1 MYSVS
6 ILVLLEATLLYL
18 KTPQGIFGYRKGTN
32 FSITHYNFRE
42 YLSWVARFTKFGS
55 EISHSITC
63 STALHAVLNGIAW
76 LKSGM
81 VDKF

>member
-1 MYSVS
+1 LGLHDLQSS
-6 ILVLLEATLLYL
+6 G
-18 KTPQGIFGYRKGTN
+18 P
-32 FSITHYNFRE
+32 
-42 YLSWVARFTKFGS
+42 

-81 VDKF
+81 VDKFFSGGSEAPLTDFTIAQMRALKIYSIKGEIS